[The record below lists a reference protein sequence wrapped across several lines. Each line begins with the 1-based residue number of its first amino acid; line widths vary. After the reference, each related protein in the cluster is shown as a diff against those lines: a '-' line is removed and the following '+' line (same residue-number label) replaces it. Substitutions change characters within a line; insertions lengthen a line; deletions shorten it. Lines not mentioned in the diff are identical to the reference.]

1 MLNDDTK
8 NMLDDFFDKEYASA
22 KKFEQLALFKQSYKS
37 APALALMMLT
47 HIDVDEHELLKVI
60 SNDLDITVIAL
71 NAHILS
77 HEQELFI
84 IKHQY
89 QFISSKFFSNKYLH
103 KSEAEHIIKC
113 SITNLIDGNSADKF
127 DVTNNIIVLCGIIA
141 GISFTLDAKMTT
153 NIMNIVTNT
162 SIPTTRK
169 YDILS
174 EKIIEHLDR
183 TVVFDYINNKMQ
195 NIIKQNKSADI
206 MTILLKLSD
215 LKKYKDNVSNTIK
228 ALYAYCLEN
237 EPADLIVFDSTNI
250 FRHEYIN
257 IVKYIC
263 NYTQDS
269 VSKKYLWRRWMHT
282 ISDNFTRLD
291 TASQTYFFN
300 YCVNSIN
307 ASVGQV
313 TLEHAINAI
322 VTTAKYNEK
331 SLAPELFDAIM
342 AYSVLSEIKS
352 GDE

>member
-60 SNDLDITVIAL
+60 SND
-71 NAHILS
+71 
-77 HEQELFI
+77 
-84 IKHQY
+84 
-89 QFISSKFFSNKYLH
+89 
-103 KSEAEHIIKC
+103 
-113 SITNLIDGNSADKF
+113 
-127 DVTNNIIVLCGIIA
+127 
-141 GISFTLDAKMTT
+141 
-153 NIMNIVTNT
+153 
-162 SIPTTRK
+162 
-169 YDILS
+169 
-174 EKIIEHLDR
+174 
-183 TVVFDYINNKMQ
+183 
-195 NIIKQNKSADI
+195 
-206 MTILLKLSD
+206 
-215 LKKYKDNVSNTIK
+215 
-228 ALYAYCLEN
+228 
-237 EPADLIVFDSTNI
+237 
-250 FRHEYIN
+250 
-257 IVKYIC
+257 
-263 NYTQDS
+263 
-269 VSKKYLWRRWMHT
+269 
-282 ISDNFTRLD
+282 LD